1 MTTEFKQILFD
12 KCKNLKDLCFV
23 SSLRQSDFFSQQ
35 STTTGKELKR
45 LLNLNENYLLKLEI
59 HPNGDS
65 VRMRDIRNYALYE
78 QKSNSN
84 YFFNNQDKENIKEFS
99 FSKDKQEPTLIFTNN
114 LKRLTSNVTL
124 AGTVAKN
131 LDLSRV

>member
-1 MTTEFKQILFD
+1 
-12 KCKNLKDLCFV
+12 
-23 SSLRQSDFFSQQ
+23 
-35 STTTGKELKR
+35 
-45 LLNLNENYLLKLEI
+45 
-59 HPNGDS
+59 
-65 VRMRDIRNYALYE
+65 MRDIRNYALYE

-124 AGTVAKN
+124 ATAASQGVQGT
-131 LDLSRV
+131 R